1 MNDKAIRKIL
11 ITYLQSSCDRVR
23 IYQEKSIGNSICD
36 LMTVTDC
43 LTGYEI
49 KSDIDNYSR
58 LEEQVRQYN
67 RFFDYNYIVVGSKHL
82 KSAETKVPQSWGIIC
97 ILEDNV
103 TVVREAKINDKVSR
117 RRQLSILWKIEL
129 KNLLIKNEMPLFAQ
143 KEKGYIADKISTS
156 VERHL
161 LGRQIAQELME
172 RDYSVYDATDYSIK
186 SQKPTENIP
195 KIELVDSLSEENL
208 QEFTLDKWI
217 AMYHQAKVIQEKKN
231 TIYAEKKVERKPHEI
246 PYTDIEVS
254 LGAPWISVEIINDF
268 AKHLLDYGNAIPRT
282 MKFANYEPVTGSW
295 FIENKKSYNSPNLTA
310 RFGTPRFNAFQIL
323 ESTLNLREIKIFD
336 EGNCFNEA
344 ETIAALEKQQII
356 KEEFRSWIWLDED
369 RRWQVEDDYN
379 KMFAGFKPKR
389 YDGQSLD
396 FPDMSK
402 DFSLF
407 DYQKDAVQKI
417 ISTPNTLL
425 AFDVGA
431 GKTYI
436 MIAAAMEMRRQNIS
450 RKNMFVVPN
459 NIVGQWEKI
468 FSDLYPGAK
477 LLTVEPKTFKP
488 EMRHKVL
495 SQMQKGDYDGIII
508 AYSCF
513 EMIPLSVDVV
523 TNEMQKKV
531 NKINQ
536 SIDRLKNSYRW
547 QWGTVP
553 LENEKLYIK
562 KITADFLDS
571 FDVSADDITF
581 DSLEINTLFLDEAHN
596 YKNLPIRTKMKNLI
610 GINTKGSVKCMGM
623 MQKIRCVQQNNGG
636 RGAVFATGT
645 PLCNSISDAYAMQMY
660 LQPEVM
666 AETKLD
672 VFDNWVRTF
681 ASPEQVCEVDVDTS
695 KFRFVRR
702 FSKFFNLPELSR
714 MFSDVAIFHAV
725 DNDNGI
731 PDFEEYTDVVI
742 KKSKALGQYM
752 KTLCE
757 RTEAIRAK
765 EVDRSV
771 DNMLKVSTDG
781 RKAALSLELVGK
793 KQKYDKTSKIFRCV
807 ENVIKIYKE
816 SETYTQLIFCDYSTP
831 KGEDFSVY
839 KELKMSLC
847 KKGIPEKEIA
857 FIHSYKTESTKLKLF
872 KDFNEGKIRIII
884 GSTFKL
890 GIGANV
896 QQKLKAIHHLDV
908 PWRPADMV
916 QREGRILRR
925 GNENKDVYIYR
936 YIAEG
941 SFDAYSWQILETKQ
955 KFISQFL
962 NGSSYQRSV
971 TDLENNVLSY
981 AEVKAL
987 ALSQP
992 LMKQLTE
999 KENELRNARIML
1011 MQENQNAAN
1020 LEAELPE
1027 LKEKLSSERIR
1038 LFDADA
1044 AQKSLVLFSSKDYY
1058 KEAKKYKGLL
1068 TTEFL
1073 MSHSN
1078 WFRFL
1083 FFDVLIPENQNKA
1096 KPFVQLRARNS
1107 TFDIEMGS
1115 SPDGNLRRIINYIQK
1130 LGTVVENIKKHIE
1143 ELEMKISETER
1154 YLNEGSDL
1162 GRRVVELEKEREE
1175 IFGLIRFSEM
1185 FEQEPEVT
1193 WRD

>member
-1 MNDKAIRKIL
+1 MNDKSIRKIL
-11 ITYLQSSCDRVR
+11 IAYLQSLNDEIR

-36 LMTVTDC
+36 VMVVADS

-49 KSDIDNYSR
+49 KSDLDNYSR
-58 LEEQVRQYN
+58 LDEQVRQYS
-67 RFFDYNYIVVGSKHL
+67 RFFDYNYIVVSRKHL
-82 KSAETKVPQSWGIIC
+82 QSAETKVPGDWGIIC
-97 ILEDNV
+97 IFDDNV
-103 TVVREAKINDKVSR
+103 AVIRKAKINNKVSR

-143 KEKGYIADKISTS
+143 KEKGYIADKIATS
-156 VERHL
+156 VESHL
-161 LGRQIAQELME
+161 LGKQIAQELMD
-172 RDYSVYDATDYSIK
+172 RDYSIYDATDYTIK
-186 SQKPTENIP
+186 SKKANENLPEREI
-195 KIELVDSLSEENL
+195 VDSLSEENL
-208 QEFTLDKWI
+208 EEFTLDQWI
-217 AMYHQAKVIQEKKN
+217 EMYHKAKIVQEKKN
-231 TIYAEKKVERKPHEI
+231 TIYVEKKIERKPHEI

-254 LGAPWISVEIINDF
+254 LGAPWISVGIINDF
-268 AKHLLDYGNAIPRT
+268 ANHLLDYGKEIPRT
-282 MKFANYEPVTGSW
+282 TKFANYEPVTGSW

-336 EGNCFNEA
+336 EGNRFNETA
-344 ETIAALEKQQII
+344 TIAALEKQQII
-356 KEEFRSWIWLDED
+356 NEEFRSWIWLDED

-379 KMFAGFKPKR
+379 KTFAGFKPKR
-389 YDGQSLD
+389 YDGQSLV
-396 FPDMSK
+396 FPDMNK

-468 FSDLYPGAK
+468 FSNLYPGAK

-553 LENEKLYIK
+553 LENEKSYIK
-562 KITADFLDS
+562 KTTSEFLDS
-571 FDVSADDITF
+571 FDISTDDITF

-596 YKNLPIRTKMKNLI
+596 YKNIPIRTKMKNLI
-610 GINTKGSVKCMGM
+610 GINTKGSTKCMGM

-636 RGAVFATGT
+636 RGAVLATGT

-660 LQPEVM
+660 LQPEEM
-666 AETKLD
+666 AKTQLD

-702 FSKFFNLPELSR
+702 FAKFFNLPELSK

-731 PDFEEYTDVVI
+731 PDCDEYTDVVI
-742 KKSKALGQYM
+742 KKSKALGKYM
-752 KTLCE
+752 KSLCE

-765 EVDRSV
+765 EVERNV

-781 RKAALSLELVGK
+781 RKAALSLALVGE
-793 KQKYDKTSKIFRCV
+793 KQKYDKTSKIFNCV

-816 SETYTQLIFCDYSTP
+816 NETYTQLVFCDYSTP
-831 KGEDFSVY
+831 KGDDFSVY
-839 KELKMSLC
+839 KELKMRLC
-847 KKGIPEKEIA
+847 EKGIPEKEIA

-872 KDFNEGKIRIII
+872 KDFNEGKIRILI

-896 QQKLKAIHHLDV
+896 QTKLKAIHHLDV

-1011 MQENQNAAN
+1011 MQENQNSAK

-1038 LFDADA
+1038 LFDADT
-1044 AQKSLVLFSSKDYY
+1044 AQKSLVSFSSKDYY

-1068 TTEFL
+1068 TTDFL
-1073 MSHSN
+1073 MSPLSQ
-1078 WFRFL
+1078 FRFL
-1083 FFDVLIPENQNKA
+1083 FFDVLIPENQNKE
-1096 KPFVQLRARNS
+1096 KPFIQLRARRS
-1107 TFDIEMGS
+1107 TFNIEMGS
-1115 SPDGNLRRIINYIQK
+1115 SSDGNMRRIINYIQK
-1130 LGTVVENIKKHIE
+1130 LDTVVENIKKHIE
-1143 ELEMKISETER
+1143 ELETKISETER

-1162 GRRVVELEKEREE
+1162 SRRVVELEKEREE

-1185 FEQEPEVT
+1185 FEQESEVT